1 MSIFSIALFLHI
13 VGALGVSMAL
23 GLEWIGLSHV
33 RRATVLE
40 EIRTILMVVKG
51 TTRFGFV
58 SMLATAITGFYMVLN
73 GVGWVPWILVV
84 LGALLLVIGLTRVLT
99 APRMAAISRALAME
113 KGLVSPALHNLLND
127 RMLWISIQTRMAVVL
142 GIIFLKIATPGL
154 SGALLTISAAIA
166 LALASSLPMP
176 RRVRAQKTTTDVIN

>member
-99 APRMAAISRALAME
+99 APRMAVISRALAME
-113 KGLVSPALHNLLND
+113 KGLV
-127 RMLWISIQTRMAVVL
+127 
-142 GIIFLKIATPGL
+142 
-154 SGALLTISAAIA
+154 
-166 LALASSLPMP
+166 
-176 RRVRAQKTTTDVIN
+176 